1 MIILGVNGGVRLGY
15 QDVSASLII
24 DGRIVAA
31 VEEERI
37 NRIKFSPGQLPFLS
51 IKAVLNKA
59 NISIYDVDYVATHGS
74 TWGKEYLEVLKGY
87 FKYTFGHCPAIE
99 AVHHHNAHAASSYY
113 PSGFDEAMVVTID
126 NSGDGVSTQL
136 AIGRKGKLE
145 EVSRFSRPNS
155 LGIFYSLITQYCGF
169 VRDSDEYKL
178 MGLAAYG
185 QPDIDL
191 SWLLSWQ
198 HGSYSLNDQ
207 YLKKVAP
214 SAPQPT
220 RQQTIFN
227 ESLIDKLGRPPLMPG
242 QQISSFY
249 KNLASSAQLKFEEI
263 LIRLVTE
270 FHQKTGLRKLCLA
283 GGAALNC
290 VANQKLMNL
299 DFIDEIYVQ
308 PASGD
313 SGISL
318 GAACYLSNELGFRPS
333 PNAHTYLGEA
343 FDNQAIEDILK
354 LTNNPYDRIGNPAA
368 HAARLVAE
376 NKTVGWFQ
384 GSAEFGPRALGN
396 RSILANPANPRMAKH
411 VNKIIKYRE
420 SFRPFCPSVL
430 EEDAMRYFE
439 GKQAR
444 SPHMTITYDVNQ
456 QGAQALPAVTHE
468 DNTARIQTVCKEN
481 NAVFYQYLR
490 ELKKLT
496 GHGVTLN
503 TSFNVNGEPMVYK
516 PVDAIRTFYGSGLD
530 SMVIGNF
537 LLNKQR

>member
-1 MIILGVNGGVRLGY
+1 MIILGINGGVRLGY
-15 QDVSASLII
+15 QDVSASLLI
-24 DGRIVAA
+24 DGNIVAA

-37 NRIKFSPGQLPFLS
+37 NRIKFSPGQLSFHS
-51 IKAVLNKA
+51 IRAVLNKA
-59 NISIYDVDYVATHGS
+59 NISIHDVDYVATHGS
-74 TWGKEYLEVLKGY
+74 TWGEEYLEVLKGY

-145 EVSRFSRPNS
+145 EISRFSRPNS

-198 HGSYSLNDQ
+198 SGSYSLNDK

-220 RQQTIFN
+220 RQQAIFN
-227 ESLIDKLGRPPLMPG
+227 EHLTDKLGRPPLMPG
-242 QQISSFY
+242 QKVSSFY
-249 KNLASSAQLKFEEI
+249 KNLAASAQLKFEEI
-263 LIRLVTE
+263 LIRLVTD

-333 PNAHTYLGEA
+333 PIAHTYLGEA

-354 LTNNPYDRIGNPAA
+354 LTNNPYDRIENPAA

-396 RSILANPANPRMAKH
+396 RSILANPTHPEMAKH

-430 EEDAMRYFE
+430 EEDAMRYFD
-439 GKQAR
+439 GKQAL
-444 SPHMTITYDVNQ
+444 SPHMTITYDVNE

-468 DNTARIQTVCKEN
+468 DNTARIQTVSKESN
-481 NAVFYQYLR
+481 PVFYQYLTDV
-490 ELKKLT
+490 KKLT

-530 SMVIGNF
+530 SLVIGNF